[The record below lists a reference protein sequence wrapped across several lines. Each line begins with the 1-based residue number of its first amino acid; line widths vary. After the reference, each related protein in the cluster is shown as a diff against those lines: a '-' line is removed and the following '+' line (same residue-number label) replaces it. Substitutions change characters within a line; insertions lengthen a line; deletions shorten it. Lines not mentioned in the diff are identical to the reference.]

1 MLSFHGVSSFEFH
14 FWLKSN
20 GFAFLPH
27 SMFPTS
33 SQIFNYS
40 YLDISILSS
49 SSSTWGKYE
58 PWAKD
63 HWVLCALYFYS
74 LANLTLLAFGNP
86 LLDNQL
92 GCSHISLALYRS
104 TGCLIQPEQT
114 DIHHLVLKSY
124 RCTFVQRTF
133 DNIFTT
139 ASGWDLSCCLSSLL
153 PLSALNFYLKL
164 LFWLLLLLS
173 DPFLHPSH
181 LQTRQLPLSNP
192 ILPPHR
198 TLTPNIWEIIN
209 MVNLIFTQKYFSSA
223 LVSFWI
229 YLTVSEITKPI
240 LIGFLLLVCIKWS
253 YVFSQSAPSNKH
265 TANLACLKI

>member
-33 SQIFNYS
+33 SHIFNYS
-40 YLDISILSS
+40 SLDI
-49 SSSTWGKYE
+49 
-58 PWAKD
+58 
-63 HWVLCALYFYS
+63 H
-74 LANLTLLAFGNP
+74 P
-86 LLDNQL
+86 LK
-92 GCSHISLALYRS
+92 
-104 TGCLIQPEQT
+104 LI
-114 DIHHLVLKSY
+114 IY
-124 RCTFVQRTF
+124 
-133 DNIFTT
+133 FTT

-198 TLTPNIWEIIN
+198 TLAPNIWEIIN

-265 TANLACLKI
+265 TANLACLKT